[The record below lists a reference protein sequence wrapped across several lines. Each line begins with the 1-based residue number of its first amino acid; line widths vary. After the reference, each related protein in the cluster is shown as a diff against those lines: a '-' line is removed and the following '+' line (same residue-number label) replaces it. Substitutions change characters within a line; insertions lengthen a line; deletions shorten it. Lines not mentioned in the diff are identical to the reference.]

1 MENKEGFLSANY
13 FLQTNIIVKTILF
26 SLLYYIVSNT
36 LSFNYLKVKLPTYFD
51 TNVIQTILFGILYYL
66 ISINL

>member
-26 SLLYYIVSNT
+26 ALLYYIISNT
-36 LSFNYLKVKLPTYFD
+36 LSFNYLKTKLPRFIE
-51 TNVIQTILFGILYYL
+51 TNVFQTILFGLMYYL